1 MFLISFFSSIVT
13 IHSVAAPIL
22 NVSVIIIH
30 LDCLEADV
38 AACFSTGTGGRVSCP
53 GQNIDWSSKHGGSFR
68 GLVKQIFVPIQVM
81 FIYLFFYFLLLRG
94 ESENEEKYRQ
104 DNKVNNAFP
113 NLILKVLQF
122 SFILFF
128 TIRHKDVRIQDKSIF
143 EATLSFSTYNFSF
156 KMSSY
161 LAS

>member
-1 MFLISFFSSIVT
+1 
-13 IHSVAAPIL
+13 
-22 NVSVIIIH
+22 
-30 LDCLEADV
+30 
-38 AACFSTGTGGRVSCP
+38 
-53 GQNIDWSSKHGGSFR
+53 
-68 GLVKQIFVPIQVM
+68 M

-94 ESENEEKYRQ
+94 ESENEEKYGQ